1 MKNYIKIAV
10 MNKNILL
17 IIMLLTL
24 LFGRVNMLF
33 SQEWEYSLEYGP
45 YDNEM
50 LKLINPLELSDGN
63 IAIASFNHYRRGN
76 SSFFYS
82 ADPAIVILSSSTYP
96 IHK

>member
-1 MKNYIKIAV
+1 MFNKNFFILY
-10 MNKNILL
+10 MNKYRLFVC
-17 IIMLLTL
+17 LLTL
-24 LFGRVNMLF
+24 LLCRVNMLL

-76 SSFFYS
+76 SSFF
-82 ADPAIVILSSSTYP
+82 
-96 IHK
+96 